1 MGWESDLFG
10 EIVPTS
16 QPWPVWT
23 EFSPTGTPVRH
34 PAIIWGPLEHPTKV
48 QAMVQAGPVLCNQPT
63 SAHRAPMRGFF
74 TLDPTAGGDTS
85 FPF

>member
-10 EIVPTS
+10 ESVPTS

-23 EFSPTGTPVRH
+23 EFPPTGTPVRH
-34 PAIIWGPLEHPTKV
+34 PTIIWGPLEHPTKV

-63 SAHRAPMRGFF
+63 SAHRAPM
-74 TLDPTAGGDTS
+74 
-85 FPF
+85 